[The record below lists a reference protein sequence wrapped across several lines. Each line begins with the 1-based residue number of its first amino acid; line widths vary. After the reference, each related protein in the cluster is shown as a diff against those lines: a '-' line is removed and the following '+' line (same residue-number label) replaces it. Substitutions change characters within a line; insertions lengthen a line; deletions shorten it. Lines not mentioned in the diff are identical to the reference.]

1 MSTVKP
7 QIEESWKEHLQEEF
21 SKPYFAELKSFLINE
36 MNNGATVFPPGQQI
50 FNAFN
55 LTPFDKVK
63 VVIIGQDP
71 YHGRGQAHGLCFSVQ
86 AGIKPPPSLINIYKE
101 IEDDLK
107 IKMNFS
113 NGNLEP
119 WARQGVFLLNAI
131 LTVKENNAGS
141 HANKGW
147 EKFTDAV
154 IKELSDKRSGLIFLL
169 WGGYAKQKKGLIDE
183 SKHTILQSGHPSPM
197 SANQGMWFGNKHF
210 SKTNVLLKQ
219 KGLEEINW
227 QIA

>member
-1 MSTVKP
+1 MSTVNP

-36 MNNGATVFPPGQQI
+36 KNNGATVFPPGQQI

-169 WGGYAKQKKGLIDE
+169 WGGYAKKKKGLINE

-197 SANQGMWFGNKHF
+197 SANQGLWFGNKHF

-227 QIA
+227 QIT